1 VPCSLAVA
9 PDGQRL
15 ALGTEWSLRLFGRDG
30 RQLWRR
36 PRPALPGRSTSPATG
51 GWSWR
56 PTATARSAGTGS
68 SDGEELLALYPH
80 ADRERWVLWTP
91 RGHYAASPGG
101 EDLIGWQVNRG
112 WDEAPEFYSASR
124 FRERF
129 HRPDVVALVLQEL
142 DADKA
147 LARADREAG
156 GAKTAEK
163 PVAQSLPPVVR
174 IIDPIDGS
182 PAEGGDIIVRFEAEA
197 ADPVRSMMALVN
209 GRLAL
214 RQPRLEIVAG
224 RWTGRLLV
232 PVPSGEVVLSLI
244 AENAQGASDPATVRL
259 AATVGTPAAAVPKP
273 TLHLIAVGV
282 STYKN
287 DGHLKLKF
295 AAKDA
300 TDLANRLMR
309 EKGGLYADVKPVL
322 LPEDEA
328 DRGSILRTFREMQRA
343 LKPGDVVIVF
353 LSGHG
358 ANEGGRYYFL
368 PHDVEADTP
377 DAIADTGVSHLELR
391 DAFRRLFEAKAKV
404 IALVDTCYSGDVVEG
419 GKALP
424 ADVDIVAQE
433 LAAAENG
440 VIVLT
445 SSTGREISKERADL
459 QNGIFTSALLEALR
473 GEADKQGNRDGYVS
487 LAELRGYLPDRVAQL
502 SGNRQHPTARVPFEK
517 DWEARIAVVR

>member
-1 VPCSLAVA
+1 
-9 PDGQRL
+9 
-15 ALGTEWSLRLFGRDG
+15 
-30 RQLWRR
+30 
-36 PRPALPGRSTSPATG
+36 
-51 GWSWR
+51 
-56 PTATARSAGTGS
+56 
-68 SDGEELLALYPH
+68 
-80 ADRERWVLWTP
+80 
-91 RGHYAASPGG
+91 
-101 EDLIGWQVNRG
+101 
-112 WDEAPEFYSASR
+112 
-124 FRERF
+124 
-129 HRPDVVALVLQEL
+129 
-142 DADKA
+142 
-147 LARADREAG
+147 
-156 GAKTAEK
+156 
-163 PVAQSLPPVVR
+163 
-174 IIDPIDGS
+174 
-182 PAEGGDIIVRFEAEA
+182 
-197 ADPVRSMMALVN
+197 
-209 GRLAL
+209 
-214 RQPRLEIVAG
+214 
-224 RWTGRLLV
+224 V

-244 AENAQGASDPATVRL
+244 AENAQGASDPATVPPR
-259 AATVGTPAAAVPKP
+259 GHGRHPAAAVPKP

-287 DGHLKLKF
+287 HGHLKLKF

-300 TDLANRLMR
+300 TDLANRLLR

-328 DRGSILRTFREMQRA
+328 DRGSILRTFREVQRA

-391 DAFRRLFEAKAKV
+391 DAFRRLFDAKAKV

-473 GEADKQGNRDGYVS
+473 GEADKKGNRDGYVS